1 MDLGQA
7 ITRAARGM
15 REEARLHLVAISS
28 LTIAFF
34 CLGAT
39 LVAMTNL
46 GHVAERWGQTARMT
60 IFLRDGASQQDVT
73 QLRMAL
79 EGVQGVASVDYVT
92 SEQARTQFLADAAGS
107 SGLAAIPADAFPTSL
122 EVTLAEGGSAQTDR
136 IAERVSS
143 FSIVEDVETYQ
154 GWFRQLE
161 SLLNAGR
168 GAATGLAFFVMLS
181 VLFVVGSTIRLA
193 VTGRRKEIE
202 VMKLCGASDS
212 FVRGPFIVEGAVQG
226 LVSALLAIGILFA
239 LYLGLHDRVDGVFA
253 TLAGVRTS
261 FMPPLFALGVLLLGG
276 VIGAAGSAVSLRRYL
291 TV

>member
-1 MDLGQA
+1 MDLSQS

-15 REEARLHLVAISS
+15 REEARIHLVAISS

-46 GHVAERWGQTARMT
+46 SRIAERWGETARMT
-60 IFLRDGASQQDVT
+60 IFLRDGASPEDVT

-79 EGVQGVASVDYVT
+79 EGVQGVATVAFVS
-92 SEQARTQFLADAAGS
+92 SEAARTQFLADSASS
-107 SGLAAIPADAFPTSL
+107 SGLVAIPADAFPASL
-122 EVTLAEGGSAQTDR
+122 EVTLSEGAAHADR
-136 IAERVSS
+136 IAERVST
-143 FSIVEDVETYQ
+143 FSIVEDVETYR

-161 SLLNAGR
+161 SLMSAGR
-168 GAATGLAFFVMLS
+168 GAATGLAVIVLLS
-181 VLFVVGSTIRLA
+181 VLFVVGSTIRLS

-226 LVSALLAIGILFA
+226 LVSALLAITILLA
-239 LYLGLHDRVDGVFA
+239 LYLGLHDRVDGVFT

-261 FMPPLFALGVLLLGG
+261 FMPPLFALGVLALGG
-276 VIGAAGSAVSLRRYL
+276 LIGAAGSAVSLRRYL

>member
-39 LVAMTNL
+39 LLAMTNL
-46 GHVAERWGQTARMT
+46 GRVADRWGQTARMT
-60 IFLRDGASQQDVT
+60 IFLRDGAAQDDVT

-79 EGVQGVASVDYVT
+79 EGVQGVATVDYVS
-92 SEQARTQFLADAAGS
+92 SEDARTQFLSDAAGS
-107 SGLAAIPADAFPTSL
+107 SGLAALPADAFPASL
-122 EVTLAEGGSAQTDR
+122 EVTLAEGSANAER
-136 IAERVSS
+136 LAERVTS
-143 FSIVEDVETYQ
+143 FAVVEDVETYQ
-154 GWFRQLE
+154 GWFHQLE
-161 SLLNAGR
+161 ALVAAGR
-168 GAATGLAFFVMLS
+168 GAASGMTLLVLLS

-212 FVRGPFIVEGAVQG
+212 FVRGPFIVEGAAQG
-226 LVSALLAIGILFA
+226 FVSALLAIGVLLA
-239 LYLGLHDRVDGVFA
+239 LYLGLHDRIDGVFA

-276 VIGAAGSAVSLRRYL
+276 VIGALGSAVSLRRYL

>member
-7 ITRAARGM
+7 VTRAARGM

-46 GHVAERWGQTARMT
+46 DHVAERWGQTARMT
-60 IFLRDGASQQDVT
+60 IFLRDGASSEDVT

-79 EGVQGVASVDYVT
+79 EGVQGVSAVDYVS
-92 SEQARTQFLADAAGS
+92 SEAARTQFLTDSAGS
-107 SGLAAIPADAFPTSL
+107 SGLAAIPADAFPASL
-122 EVTLAEGGSAQTDR
+122 ELTLSDGSAQSER
-136 IAERVSS
+136 IAERVGT
-143 FSIVEDVETYQ
+143 FAIVEDVETYQ

-161 SLLNAGR
+161 ALVSAGR
-168 GAATGLAFFVMLS
+168 SAAAGLTILVLLS
-181 VLFVVGSTIRLA
+181 VLFVVGGTIRLA

-212 FVRGPFIVEGAVQG
+212 FVRGPFIVEGTVQG
-226 LVSALLAIGILFA
+226 LVSAFLAVSVLLA
-239 LYLGLHDRVDGVFA
+239 LYLGLHDRVDGVFS

-261 FMPPLFALGVLLLGG
+261 FMPPLFALAVVALGG
-276 VIGAAGSAVSLRRYL
+276 LVGAFGSAVSLRRYL
-291 TV
+291 MV

>member
-7 ITRAARGM
+7 VTRAARGM
-15 REEARLHLVAISS
+15 REEARLHVVAIAS

-34 CLGAT
+34 FLGAT
-39 LVAMTNL
+39 LLAMTNL
-46 GHVAERWGQTARMT
+46 GRVADRWGQTARMT
-60 IFLRDGASQQDVT
+60 IFLRDGAAADDVT

-79 EGVQGVASVDYVT
+79 EGVQGVASVSYVS
-92 SEQARTQFLADAAGS
+92 SEEARTQFLADAAGS
-107 SGLAAIPADAFPTSL
+107 SGLGAIPADAFPASL
-122 EVTLAEGGSAQTDR
+122 EVTLADGPVSADR

-143 FSIVEDVETYQ
+143 FSVVEDVETYQ

-161 SLLNAGR
+161 SLMQAGR
-168 GAATGLAFFVMLS
+168 GFAGSLAIIVLLA

-212 FVRGPFIVEGAVQG
+212 FVRGPFIVEGAAQG
-226 LVSALLAIGILFA
+226 FLSALFAIGILLG
-239 LYLGLHDRVDGVFA
+239 LYLGLHERVDGVFA
-253 TLAGVRTS
+253 TLAGVHTS
-261 FMPPLFALGVLLLGG
+261 FMPPLFALGVLFLGG
-276 VIGAAGSAVSLRRYL
+276 LIGAAGSAVSLRRYL

>member
-1 MDLGQA
+1 
-7 ITRAARGM
+7 M

-46 GHVAERWGQTARMT
+46 SHVAERWGETARMT
-60 IFLRDGASQQDVT
+60 IFLRDGASPEDVT

-79 EGVQGVASVDYVT
+79 EGVQGVGTVTYVS
-92 SEQARTQFLADAAGS
+92 SEDARTQFLADSAGS
-107 SGLAAIPADAFPTSL
+107 AGLGAIPADAFPASL
-122 EVTLAEGGSAQTDR
+122 EITLGEGGVSADR
-136 IAERVSS
+136 IAERVGS
-143 FSIVEDVETYQ
+143 FSIVEDVETYR

-161 SLLNAGR
+161 ALVSAGR
-168 GAATGLAFFVMLS
+168 GAATGLGVLVLIS

-226 LVSALLAIGILFA
+226 FVSALLAIGILLA
-239 LYLGLHDRVDGVFA
+239 LYLGLHDRVDVVFA
-253 TLAGVRTS
+253 ALAGTRTS
-261 FMPPLFALGVLLLGG
+261 FMPPLLALGVLLLGG
-276 VIGAAGSAVSLRRYL
+276 TIGAAGSAVSLRRYL

>member
-46 GHVAERWGQTARMT
+46 DRVAARWGETARMT
-60 IFLRDGASQQDVT
+60 IFLRDGASPQDVT

-79 EGVQGVASVDYVT
+79 EGVQGVATVAYVS
-92 SEQARTQFLADAAGS
+92 SEDARTQFLTDSAGS
-107 SGLAAIPADAFPTSL
+107 TGLAAIPADAFPASL
-122 EVTLAEGGSAQTDR
+122 EVTLSEGTEHAAR

-154 GWFRQLE
+154 GWFHQLE
-161 SLLNAGR
+161 SLMSAGR
-168 GAATGLAFFVMLS
+168 GAATGLAVLVMLS

-226 LVSALLAIGILFA
+226 FVSALLAVAMLLA
-239 LYLGLHDRVDGVFA
+239 LYLGLHDRVDGVFSA
-253 TLAGVRTS
+253 LAGVRTS

>member
-15 REEARLHLVAISS
+15 RDEARLHLVAISS

-46 GHVAERWGQTARMT
+46 DRVAERWGQTARMS
-60 IFLRDGASQQDVT
+60 IFLRDGASAEDIT

-79 EGVQGVASVDYVT
+79 EGVQGVASVQYVT
-92 SEQARTQFLADAAGS
+92 SEDARTQFLTDAAGS
-107 SGLAAIPADAFPTSL
+107 TGLAAIPADAFPASL
-122 EVTLAEGGSAQTDR
+122 EVTLSEGTAHADR
-136 IAERVSS
+136 IAERVGS

-161 SLLNAGR
+161 ALMTAGR
-168 GAATGLAFFVMLS
+168 SATTGLALLVLLS

-193 VTGRRKEIE
+193 VTGRKKEIE

-226 LVSALLAIGILFA
+226 LVSAFLAIGLLLA
-239 LYLGLHDRVDGVFA
+239 LYLGLHDRVDVVFSM
-253 TLAGVRTS
+253 LAGVHTS
-261 FMPPLFALGVLLLGG
+261 FMPPLLALGVLALGG
-276 VIGAAGSAVSLRRYL
+276 TLGAAGSAVSLRRYL
-291 TV
+291 SV

>member
-7 ITRAARGM
+7 FTRAARGM

-34 CLGAT
+34 CLGAA
-39 LVAMTNL
+39 LIAMTNL
-46 GHVAERWGQTARMT
+46 SRVAERWGETARMT
-60 IFLRDGASQQDVT
+60 IFLRDGASSQDIT

-79 EGVQGVASVDYVT
+79 EGVQGVASVAYVT
-92 SEQARTQFLADAAGS
+92 SEEARTQFLADSASA
-107 SGLAAIPADAFPTSL
+107 SGLASIPADAFPSSL
-122 EVTLAEGGSAQTDR
+122 EVELSEGTAHADR
-136 IAERVSS
+136 IAERVGT
-143 FSIVEDVETYQ
+143 FAIVEDVETYQ

-161 SLLNAGR
+161 SLLDAGR
-168 GAATGLAFFVMLS
+168 GAASGLAILVLVS

-226 LVSALLAIGILFA
+226 LLSALLAITFLFA
-239 LYLGLHDRVDGVFA
+239 LYLGLHERVDGVFT
-253 TLAGVRTS
+253 TLAGIRTS

-276 VIGAAGSAVSLRRYL
+276 VLGAAGSAVSLRRYL